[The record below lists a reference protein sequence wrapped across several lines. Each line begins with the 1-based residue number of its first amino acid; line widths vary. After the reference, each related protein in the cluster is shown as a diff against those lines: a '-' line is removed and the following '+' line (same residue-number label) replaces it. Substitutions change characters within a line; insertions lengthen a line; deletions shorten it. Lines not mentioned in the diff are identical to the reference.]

1 MKNLLAE
8 DEDYRNDQNYTNR
21 SRFSSALTV
30 PSAPLTI
37 ISPSAP
43 ILKRPKTSYSSLPRR
58 KSAVSFALSVLNNN
72 DSDTE
77 TPAPPKRVPKYKDFI
92 RQLPVYLAKSILNML
107 DTKSLEKCK
116 LVSPYWK
123 KMSLE
128 VDDDATMTKMLYDDV
143 MLLQVN
149 FL

>member
-1 MKNLLAE
+1 
-8 DEDYRNDQNYTNR
+8 
-21 SRFSSALTV
+21 
-30 PSAPLTI
+30 
-37 ISPSAP
+37 
-43 ILKRPKTSYSSLPRR
+43 
-58 KSAVSFALSVLNNN
+58 
-72 DSDTE
+72 
-77 TPAPPKRVPKYKDFI
+77 
-92 RQLPVYLAKSILNML
+92 LPVYLAKSILNML